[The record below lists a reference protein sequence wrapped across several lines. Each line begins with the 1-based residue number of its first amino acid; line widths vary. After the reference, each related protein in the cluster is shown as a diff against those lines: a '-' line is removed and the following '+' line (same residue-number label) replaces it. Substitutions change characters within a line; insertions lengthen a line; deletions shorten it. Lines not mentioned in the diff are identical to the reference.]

1 MARKHNFIKRARK
14 ITGCSFIK
22 TLVFNQEDHEHLSL
36 LDLKCDIYEHS
47 EYHISQEAIHKRF
60 TPKAVS
66 FLKDV
71 FSQLLSHKLTF
82 TNNPVLRTCF
92 FKGIFIKDSTKFKL
106 PVSFQDSY
114 PSYGSFN
121 KTSSLM
127 NLQYEIDL
135 ITGDWN
141 SLELTK
147 ATRNDQTDSAETAPE
162 IKKGSLN
169 IRDLGYVTPTYLK
182 GVEKNEAYYINRLPK
197 IGAYQLIEGI
207 YESIDWVV
215 LDKGIKEKRLNQ
227 LELEVYIGE
236 KDKIKTR
243 LILVPIPVS
252 VAQERIRKAKQAGKD
267 PMVTSYPK
275 NTK

>member
-1 MARKHNFIKRARK
+1 MNLLARKHNFIKRARK

-227 LELEVYIGE
+227 LELEVYIG
-236 KDKIKTR
+236 KR
-243 LILVPIPVS
+243 
-252 VAQERIRKAKQAGKD
+252 
-267 PMVTSYPK
+267 
-275 NTK
+275 